1 MTPSRIPSLPL
12 VPRSQGID
20 QVLSREIRRKT
31 GLTLILLLLPLV
43 YFFPAVKGEVVIATG
58 DGWAYSL
65 PMRLLLGEMI
75 RQGTLPLWNPYS
87 FAGMPLLASVQ
98 PGVLYPPNWL
108 FAILS
113 PVAAMNAV
121 TIISYQIALAGAY
134 LYARAV
140 QLKRTGA
147 LVMAL
152 IFTFGGFL
160 ICHPEMTNYIASAAW
175 LPWLVLVVEKLAQC
189 RSWQQAWRW
198 AAAGAAFIALQCYAG
213 LPQATWQ
220 TMLVCGLYFLFRLI
234 ANEET
239 DRTPHASPF
248 TRLRFVIAI
257 AAMAVCG
264 LLLSLIQ
271 LLPTIE
277 LQQQG
282 ERAAISYDAFAA
294 YPLAPRFLLTLVFPY
309 FFGGG
314 WPWLYHVGG
323 WDEWWLL
330 RYGYGYAGL
339 GGLMLIVIAWRAGHQ
354 RRLVWFWSLV
364 AALALLLAFGDYLPL
379 RLNYLLYRVPVFNL
393 FRGSYRHLLEFTF
406 AAAVLAGLG
415 ADALTK
421 LELKRA
427 RRAAIFGSLVL
438 SLLVAGTAVVYL
450 FFAPRLGAPGAP
462 QSADTRLSNPEAF
475 VPLLMFALSVPA
487 VWIYAKRQ
495 SALTG
500 AVLLAVLLIDLASF
514 GWFTSWRMT
523 DAGIVRQ
530 LADSAAV
537 QAIKAREEELHSFRV
552 VSQAVWPFGANYSAI
567 SHGSLAMVRGLQSV
581 NGYDPLRLP
590 RPALM
595 AGDQDLFGMMH
606 DLEVMNDQD
615 QRLNLLNVKY
625 LLREHSSAADEQLN
639 RVVRGGEIHYDGI
652 MNEMRLGPGQ
662 RVELEADGAAASEL
676 TIISAAFNAAH
687 LTDGTPLARLRL
699 HTTDERVIE
708 REMQLGRDTAEWAY
722 DRPDINRNVKHRRA
736 TVVQNSSASGE
747 DGAFTVH
754 RYLARFTFERAEIE
768 YVEIEY
774 PQPDAAL
781 AIQRALLN
789 DAVTQHSTPLDRQRL
804 APERWR
810 LVERCG
816 QADLYENLKALPRA
830 WIAGKVAVV
839 NEAEA
844 LRIIKAGR
852 MPDGQPFNPAE
863 TALVEDDLSMWMHSA
878 QADSARPQ
886 VTISRYEPL
895 RIELQ
900 TRSEQPGL
908 LVLSEI
914 DDRGWQ
920 AEVDGART
928 PIHRT
933 DYALRGIIVPAG
945 EHSVKVVYRPASFRY
960 GAWAAFVGLI
970 VLALL
975 RLPLSFEQGKV
986 RFRSASAA

>member
-1 MTPSRIPSLPL
+1 M
-12 VPRSQGID
+12 
-20 QVLSREIRRKT
+20 
-31 GLTLILLLLPLV
+31 ILLLLPLV
-43 YFFPAVKGEVVIATG
+43 YFLPAVKGDVVLATG

-108 FAILS
+108 FAFLS

-121 TIISYQIALAGAY
+121 TIITYQIALIGAY

-140 QLKRTGA
+140 RMQRTAA
-147 LVMAL
+147 LVTAL
-152 IFTFGGFL
+152 IFTFGGFM

-175 LPWLVLVVEKLAQC
+175 LPWLVLGVEKLAQC
-189 RSWQQAWRW
+189 RSWLQAWRW

-220 TMLVCGLYFLFRLI
+220 TMLVCGPYFLFRLMTI
-234 ANEET
+234 EET
-239 DRTPHASPF
+239 GRTPPASRF

-257 AAMAVCG
+257 AAMAACG

-294 YPLAPRFLLTLVFPY
+294 YPLAPRFLLTLIFPY

-330 RYGYGYAGL
+330 RYGYGYVGL

-354 RRLVWFWSLV
+354 QRLVWFWSLV
-364 AALALLLAFGDYLPL
+364 AALALLIAFGDYLPF
-379 RLNYLLYRVPVFNL
+379 RLNHLLWRVPVFNL
-393 FRGSYRHLLEFTF
+393 FRGSYRHLLEITF

-415 ADALTK
+415 TDALAK

-438 SLLVAGTAVVYL
+438 LLLVAGTAVIYQ
-450 FFAPRLGAPGAP
+450 FFAHRLGAPGTP
-462 QSADTRLSNPEAF
+462 QPADTRLSNPEAF
-475 VPLLMFALSVPA
+475 VPLLMFALSASA
-487 VWIYAKRQ
+487 VWIYAKRR

-500 AVLLAVLLIDLASF
+500 AVLLAVLLVDLASF
-514 GWFTSWRMT
+514 GWFMSWRMT
-523 DAGIVRQ
+523 DAGIVRE
-530 LADSAAV
+530 LADSVAV
-537 QAIKAREEELHSFRV
+537 QAIKAREADLHSFRV

-567 SHGSLAMVRGLQSV
+567 SHGCLAIARGLQSV

-595 AGDQDLFGMMH
+595 AGDQDLFGLMH
-606 DLEVMNDQD
+606 DLDVMNARD

-625 LLREHSSAADEQLN
+625 LLREHSSAADERIN

-652 MNEMRLGPGQ
+652 MNEMKLGPGQ
-662 RVELEADGAAASEL
+662 RIELEADGAAANEL
-676 TIISAAFNAAH
+676 TIIAAAFNAAH
-687 LTDGTPLARLRL
+687 LPDGTPLARLRL
-699 HTTDERVIE
+699 HTTDGRVIE
-708 REMQLGRDTAEWAY
+708 LEMQIGRDTAEWAY
-722 DRPDINRNVKHRRA
+722 DRADIIRNVKHRRA
-736 TVVQNSSASGE
+736 TVVQNSSASGD
-747 DGAFTVH
+747 DGAFTAH

-774 PQPDAAL
+774 AQPDAAL

-789 DAVTQHSTPLDRQRL
+789 DAVTQTSTPLDRRRL

-810 LVERCG
+810 LVARCG

-830 WIAGKVAVV
+830 WFAGRIAVV
-839 NEAEA
+839 NESEA

-863 TALVEDDLSMWMHSA
+863 TALVEDDLSMPLPSA
-878 QADSARPQ
+878 RADTARPQ

-895 RIELQ
+895 QIELQ
-900 TRSEQPGL
+900 TRSEEPGL

-920 AEVDGART
+920 AEVDGAQT

-933 DYALRGIIVPAG
+933 DYALRGIVVPAG
-945 EHSVKVVYRPASFRY
+945 AHSVRVVYRPASFRY

-970 VLALL
+970 VLVLL
-975 RLPLSFEQGKV
+975 RLPLSIEQVKG
-986 RFRSASAA
+986 RLSSASAA